1 MELAAQAAH
10 YSAREWVSFVPKGVV
25 GRGFR
30 RVIIAHKHHQ
40 RVARGMSITATQIVQ
55 AMVYDDGHIEVL
67 RGPMLDYKEYIS
79 VCRADSLAVT
89 VSGILSR
96 EILDELVAANFLKQA
111 GPENDCMVTIFRLT
125 DEGRAEAALK
135 QKRS

>member
-1 MELAAQAAH
+1 
-10 YSAREWVSFVPKGVV
+10 V

-40 RVARGMSITATQIVQ
+40 RFARGMSIIATQIVQ

-67 RGPMLDYKEYIS
+67 RGPTLDYKEYIS
-79 VCRADSLAVT
+79 VCRADGLAVT
-89 VSGILSR
+89 VSGSLSR
-96 EILDELVAANFLKQA
+96 EILNELVAADFVKQD
-111 GPENDCMVTIFRLT
+111 GPENDRMVTIFRLT

-135 QKRS
+135 QKRR